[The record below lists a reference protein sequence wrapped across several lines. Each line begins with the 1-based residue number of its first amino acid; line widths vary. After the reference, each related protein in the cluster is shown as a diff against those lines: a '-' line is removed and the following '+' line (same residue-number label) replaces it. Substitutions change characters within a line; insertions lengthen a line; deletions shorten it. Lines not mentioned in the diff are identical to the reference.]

1 MSSEDKLMAIVV
13 SAIFMT
19 LTACVYIMAS
29 VFPRADADA
38 KARILQELNKT
49 LPILVSLEF
58 SPEKKRNARMY
69 CARRLASKAGR
80 GNEHE

>member
-19 LTACVYIMAS
+19 FTACVYIMAS

-58 SPEKKRNARMY
+58 SPEKKKECEDVLRAALGLKSREEG
-69 CARRLASKAGR
+69 K
-80 GNEHE
+80 